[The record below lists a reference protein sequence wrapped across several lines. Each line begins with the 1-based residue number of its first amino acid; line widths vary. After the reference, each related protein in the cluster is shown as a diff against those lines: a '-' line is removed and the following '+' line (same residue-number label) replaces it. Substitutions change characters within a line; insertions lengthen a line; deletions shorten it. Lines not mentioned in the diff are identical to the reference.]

1 VNGTSIGAQVGHAAQ
16 KALPCAVAGRET
28 MMAMRISI
36 VALSLLVAAPLHAQ
50 SYTGVTPGSDVLP
63 EGIAA
68 APGQGALVTWPGFQ
82 MLAEGGSRVFV
93 QTSTEV
99 TPELKRDGLDGWS
112 LTLPGVK
119 LPEGNARRPLD
130 THYFN
135 TPVKAVRALHRGK
148 GVAVLLD
155 MRAKLTPTVR
165 TERAS
170 NGYFFVY
177 LEFPPGNFI

>member
-1 VNGTSIGAQVGHAAQ
+1 
-16 KALPCAVAGRET
+16 
-28 MMAMRISI
+28 MRISI
-36 VALSLLVAAPLHAQ
+36 VSLALLVAAPLSAQ
-50 SYTGVTPGSDVLP
+50 SYSGVTPGSDVLP

-82 MLAEGGSRVFV
+82 MLPDGGSRVFV

-99 TPELKRDGLDGWS
+99 TPELKREGLDGWA

-130 THYFN
+130 THFFN
-135 TPVKAVRALHRGK
+135 TPVKTVKALHRGK

-155 MRAKLTPTVR
+155 MRAKLQPSLR
-165 TERAS
+165 TERAA

-177 LEFPPGNFI
+177 LDFPAGNFL